1 MRRKS
6 ETWFTLIVKLFIRA
20 DFDHEL
26 NGIALSQNIRP
37 QFR

>member
-1 MRRKS
+1 
-6 ETWFTLIVKLFIRA
+6 LFIRA